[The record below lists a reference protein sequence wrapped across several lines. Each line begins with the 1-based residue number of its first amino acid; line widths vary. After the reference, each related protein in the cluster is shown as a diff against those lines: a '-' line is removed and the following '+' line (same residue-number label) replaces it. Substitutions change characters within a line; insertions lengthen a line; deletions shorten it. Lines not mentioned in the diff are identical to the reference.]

1 VTVALKQTNRSEYN
15 VEVESESE
23 RVRVEGEIGRATV
36 TLKRTKRSGNSMEV
50 VKVKG

>member
-1 VTVALKQTNRSEYN
+1 
-15 VEVESESE
+15 
-23 RVRVEGEIGRATV
+23 VRVEGENERATA